1 MPDNII
7 DLIGKQGV
15 VLGDGGYL
23 VELERRGYVD
33 SGSDR
38 ERVGTGRGSGQF
50 TPEVAIEHPDALRCL
65 HEEFLR
71 AGSQVLQALT
81 FFATREKLTRAGY
94 GSQTEAINNAAVK
107 IAREVAADQALV
119 AGSVSRTQLFER
131 EGSTAAGHARDLFA
145 EQIRFLQSAG
155 VDFLILETF
164 FHLEEMLIALEC
176 AAESGLPIVATMS
189 FRPRTTE
196 STDGRSPAY
205 CARAM
210 IAAGANL
217 VGANCEQEPARMLSI
232 LQEMRAVATVPL
244 AAQPAAF
251 RTTNETPCFT
261 RLPEFPDA
269 LETIQVARQEFTD
282 FANRATTE
290 GIGYLGGCCGCNAS
304 YVQAMARGL
313 ADGSR
318 SGTLTI
324 PVSRA
329 G

>member
-1 MPDNII
+1 
-7 DLIGKQGV
+7 
-15 VLGDGGYL
+15 
-23 VELERRGYVD
+23 
-33 SGSDR
+33 
-38 ERVGTGRGSGQF
+38 
-50 TPEVAIEHPDALRCL
+50 
-65 HEEFLR
+65 
-71 AGSQVLQALT
+71 
-81 FFATREKLTRAGY
+81 
-94 GSQTEAINNAAVK
+94 
-107 IAREVAADQALV
+107 
-119 AGSVSRTQLFER
+119 
-131 EGSTAAGHARDLFA
+131 
-145 EQIRFLQSAG
+145 
-155 VDFLILETF
+155 
-164 FHLEEMLIALEC
+164 
-176 AAESGLPIVATMS
+176 
-189 FRPRTTE
+189 
-196 STDGRSPAY
+196 
-205 CARAM
+205 
-210 IAAGANL
+210 
-217 VGANCEQEPARMLSI
+217 MLSI

-313 ADGSR
+313 ANGSR

>member
-1 MPDNII
+1 MPENII

-33 SGSDR
+33 SGSER
-38 ERVGTGRGSGQF
+38 ENVGTGRGSGQF

-65 HEEFLR
+65 HEEFRR

-81 FFATREKLTRAGY
+81 FFATREKLTRAGF
-94 GSQTEAINNAAVK
+94 GAEMERINDAAVR
-107 IAREVAADQALV
+107 IARDVAGDQALI

-131 EGSTAAGHARDLFA
+131 EGTSAGGHARDLFA
-145 EQIRFLQSAG
+145 EQIRLLQDAR

-164 FHLEEMLIALEC
+164 FHLEEMQIAL
-176 AAESGLPIVATMS
+176 AEARRSGLPVIATMS
-189 FRPRTTE
+189 FRPRMTE
-196 STDGRSPAY
+196 SSDGYSVAD

-210 IAAGANL
+210 IDGGAAL
-217 VGANCEQEPARMLSI
+217 VGANCEQEPSRMSAVMR
-232 LQEMRAVATVPL
+232 EMRDAVSVPL

-261 RLPEFPDA
+261 RLPQFPDA
-269 LETIQVARQEFTD
+269 LETIQVARQEFAD
-282 FANRATTE
+282 FARSAAAE

-304 YVQAMARGL
+304 YIHAMARGL
-313 ADGSR
+313 AAASPAGASDHYAGR
-318 SGTLTI
+318 S
-324 PVSRA
+324 V
-329 G
+329 